1 MPDST
6 EYLSSN
12 NSLTFGNSDRAR
24 REVGEASENAHAAG
38 YDAIAED

>member
-24 REVGEASENAHAAG
+24 REVGEASESVPVAG
-38 YDAIAED
+38 NYVIAED